1 MRAPGL
7 MSTGAP
13 AFGLRP
19 WAHLLRSRGTMARPA
34 SPRRL
39 IDSPALRI
47 GQRFAAASK
56 GSGRKTKFHQPDPL
70 WFFRHSVT
78 LLTASAGCPQSE
90 QRSCLH
96 VAARTER
103 AVLIASKRSSIPASA
118 FLRTLDMPRLYSGE
132 IMITP
137 SLASIVERRVRTD
150 SGACSASSSSL

>member
-7 MSTGAP
+7 MSPGEP
-13 AFGLRP
+13 ALGLRP

-56 GSGRKTKFHQPDPL
+56 GSGWKTKFHQPDPL

-103 AVLIASKRSSIPASA
+103 AVLIAYPRCRGDNPCSGKISSAALGASESRRPRSTAV
-118 FLRTLDMPRLYSGE
+118 L
-132 IMITP
+132 
-137 SLASIVERRVRTD
+137 
-150 SGACSASSSSL
+150 